1 MTHRR
6 ILALFAAA
14 ALWAGPAGAETIK
27 IGVTSGPHAEIAE
40 VIVPVA
46 KAKGLD
52 LKIVEFSD
60 GTRVNIALQDGE
72 LEANAFQHKPY
83 LANQIKVRNLA
94 LVPVADTVL
103 LPMAVYSKRFKS
115 PGEVPDRAQV
125 LIPNDP
131 ANGGRALKLLEQ
143 GGLIRLKPGVSS
155 DATVFD
161 IVENP
166 KDLKIKELEGVQ
178 IPRSL
183 QDVDLAV
190 LNTHHALHAG
200 LNPIKDSVLRENV
213 QSEYLCLI
221 AVRQADKDK
230 PWVKTLVESYHSPEV
245 KAFIERKYDG
255 AILTS
260 W

>member
-1 MTHRR
+1 MKRLST
-6 ILALFAAA
+6 ALFAAV
-14 ALWAGPAGAETIK
+14 ALWGAPAGAETIRL
-27 IGVTSGPHAEIAE
+27 GVTAGPHAEIAE
-40 VIVPVA
+40 AIVPVA

-52 LKIVEFSD
+52 LKVVEFSE

-72 LEANAFQHKPY
+72 LDADAFQHKPY
-83 LANQIKVRNLA
+83 LNSQTRARNLTLA
-94 LVPVADTVL
+94 SVADTVL
-103 LPMAVYSKRFKS
+103 MPMAVYSKRFKS
-115 PGEVPDRAQV
+115 LQDLPDKAHV

-131 ANGGRALKLLEQ
+131 ANAGRALKLLEQ
-143 GGLIRLKPGVSS
+143 GGLLKLKPGVSS

-166 KDLKIKELEGVQ
+166 KGLKVTELEGVQ

-200 LNPIKDSVLRENV
+200 LNPVKDSVLRETV

-230 PWVKTLVESYHSPEV
+230 PWVKILAESYRSPEV

-255 AILTS
+255 AILAS